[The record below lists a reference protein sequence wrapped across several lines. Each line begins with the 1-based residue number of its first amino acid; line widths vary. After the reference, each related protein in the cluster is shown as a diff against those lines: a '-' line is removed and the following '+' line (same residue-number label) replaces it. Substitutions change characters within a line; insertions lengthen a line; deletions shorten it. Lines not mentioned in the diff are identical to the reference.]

1 MPVIVLASSKGGVGK
16 STTALTL
23 SHALAKGGANVT
35 LIDADPNAPMEAW
48 RDLSDNVML
57 ERFTLETKVNEN
69 DIVDKIDTASLRD
82 TFTVVDLEGS
92 ANMAVSY
99 AIGRADLVLIPMQGS
114 QLDANEAAKV
124 IRLIRREE
132 KMYRRNIPYAAVLSR
147 TSFIKPRTAR
157 SIENDLREQGI
168 PILPVEMNE
177 RDAFKALF
185 SFGGTLYD
193 LNDTEVSSPEKA
205 IANAESLAQAVA
217 DHLRS
222 LRTND

>member
-23 SHALAKGGANVT
+23 SHALAKGGARVT
-35 LIDADPNAPMEAW
+35 LIDADPNAPLEAW
-48 RDLSDNVML
+48 KNLTEGHIP
-57 ERFTLETKVNEN
+57 ERFTLETQVNET
-69 DIVDKIDTASLRD
+69 DIVDRIDAASERD
-82 TFTVVDLEGS
+82 TFTIVDLEGS

-124 IRLIRREE
+124 IRLIRREA
-132 KMYRRNIPYAAVLSR
+132 KMYRREIPYVAVLSR

-157 SIENDLREQGI
+157 NIEEDLRDQGI
-168 PILPVEMNE
+168 PILPVEMTE

-193 LNDTEVSSPEKA
+193 LTDAEVSNPEKA
-205 IANAESLAQAVA
+205 VVNAERLAEAVA
-217 DHLRS
+217 QYLRELNS
-222 LRTND
+222 HD

>member
-16 STTALTL
+16 STVALTL
-23 SHALAKGGANVT
+23 SHALARGGATVT
-35 LIDADPNAPMEAW
+35 LIDADPNAPMAAW
-48 RDLSDNVML
+48 EDLTGDAIP
-57 ERFTLETKVNEN
+57 ERFTLETSVSED
-69 DIVDKIDTASLRD
+69 DIIDKIDAASARD
-82 TFTVVDLEGS
+82 VFTVVDLEGS

-124 IRLIRREE
+124 IRLIKRESKAFRRD
-132 KMYRRNIPYAAVLSR
+132 IPFVAILSR

-157 SIENDLREQGI
+157 NIEADLRDKNI
-168 PILPVEMNE
+168 PILPVEMHE

-193 LNDTEVSSPEKA
+193 LNEVEVNSPEKA
-205 IANAESLAQAVA
+205 IANAEDLAQAVA
-217 DHLRS
+217 NYLRLLQS
-222 LRTND
+222 

>member
-1 MPVIVLASSKGGVGK
+1 MPVVVLASSKGGVGK

-23 SHALAKGGANVT
+23 SHALARGGATVT
-35 LIDADPNAPMEAW
+35 LIDADPNAPMRAW
-48 RDLSDNVML
+48 ENLTEEMPD
-57 ERFTLETKVNEN
+57 RFTLETGVSED
-69 DIVDKIDTASLRD
+69 DIVDRIDTASERD
-82 TFTVVDLEGS
+82 VFTIVDLEGS

-124 IRLIRREE
+124 IRLIKREAKAFRRE
-132 KMYRRNIPYAAVLSR
+132 IPFTAILSR

-157 SIENDLREQGI
+157 NIENDLRNQGI

-185 SFGGTLYD
+185 SFGGSLYD
-193 LNDTEVSSPEKA
+193 LTDAEVSSPSKA
-205 IANAESLAQAVA
+205 IANAEDLARAVA
-217 DHLRS
+217 DHLRNI
-222 LRTND
+222 RHDN

>member
-23 SHALAKGGANVT
+23 SHALARGGASVT
-35 LIDADPNAPMEAW
+35 LIDADPNAPLEAW
-48 RDLSDNVML
+48 KNLSVDEIP
-57 ERFTLETKVNEN
+57 ERFTLETRVSEN
-69 DIVDKIDTASLRD
+69 DIVDKIDAASERD
-82 TFTVVDLEGS
+82 VFTIVDLEGS

-124 IRLIRREE
+124 IRLIRRES
-132 KMYRRNIPYAAVLSR
+132 KAFRRDIPFAAILSR

-157 SIENDLREQGI
+157 NIENDLREQGI

-185 SFGGTLYD
+185 SFGGTLYNLSD
-193 LNDTEVSSPEKA
+193 VEVSSPEKA
-205 IANAESLAQAVA
+205 IANAENLAQAVA
-217 DHLRS
+217 NHLRS
-222 LRTND
+222 LQHGN

>member
-16 STTALTL
+16 STVALTL
-23 SHALAKGGANVT
+23 SHALARGGASVT
-35 LIDADPNAPMEAW
+35 LIDADPNEPMEAW
-48 RDLSDNVML
+48 RQLTGDNL
-57 ERFTLETKVNEN
+57 PDRFTLETKVSEE
-69 DIVDKIDTASLRD
+69 DIVDKIDAASERD
-82 TFTVVDLEGS
+82 VFTIVDLEGS

-99 AIGRADLVLIPMQGS
+99 AVGRADLVLIPMQGS

-124 IRLIRREE
+124 IRLIRRES
-132 KMYRRNIPYAAVLSR
+132 KAFRRDIPFVAVLSR

-157 SIENDLREQGI
+157 NIEKDLREQGI

-193 LNDTEVSSPEKA
+193 LNTIEVSSPEKA
-205 IANAESLAQAVA
+205 IANAEHLAQAVA
-217 DHLRS
+217 DHLRN
-222 LRTND
+222 LQA

>member
-23 SHALAKGGANVT
+23 SHALAKGGARVT

-48 RDLSDNVML
+48 RDLSDNVMP
-57 ERFTLETKVNEN
+57 ERFTLETKVNES
-69 DIVDKIDTASLRD
+69 DIVDKIDAASERD
-82 TFTVVDLEGS
+82 VFTIVDLEGS

-132 KMYRRNIPYAAVLSR
+132 KMYRRDIPYAAVLSR

-157 SIENDLREQGI
+157 NIENDLREQGI

-205 IANAESLAQAVA
+205 IANSESLAQAVA

-222 LRTND
+222 LRTDD